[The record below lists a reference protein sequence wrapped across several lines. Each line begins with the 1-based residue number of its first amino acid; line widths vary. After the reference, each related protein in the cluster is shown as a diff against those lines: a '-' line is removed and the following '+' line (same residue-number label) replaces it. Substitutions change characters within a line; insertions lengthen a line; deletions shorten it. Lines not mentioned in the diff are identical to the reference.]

1 MARKLYGFSAIL
13 CYSRMRFVP
22 FVTRCD
28 VQTLIR
34 CLMEAFEYFGGFP
47 TAARTSRMKSVLL
60 EMEEK
65 QPRWN
70 ARCADF
76 MASIGVA
83 PRVCK
88 AYTPQTKGKIERPI
102 GFVQKNFWPGVS
114 FTEIEDLNRQATACC
129 ERINS
134 RIHGTTHERP
144 SERREQEPL
153 APLPG
158 NALPAKS
165 GIRRLGWLLLLRWRV
180 VRLAF
185 FPSTRRKRGP
195 GPGAAG
201 DALGVVG
208 GPTRCGVGQAPP
220 LPDACRAP
228 GPLSGALAPAASR
241 RAQIVPL
248 GHLRPAP
255 EVQTRQLS
263 EYDQLCGLEVL
274 ACSS

>member
-1 MARKLYGFSAIL
+1 M
-13 CYSRMRFVP
+13 
-22 FVTRCD
+22 
-28 VQTLIR
+28 
-34 CLMEAFEYFGGFP
+34 
-47 TAARTSRMKSVLL
+47 TSIVRRL
-60 EMEEK
+60 
-65 QPRWN
+65 
-70 ARCADF
+70 
-76 MASIGVA
+76 
-83 PRVCK
+83 
-88 AYTPQTKGKIERPI
+88 
-102 GFVQKNFWPGVS
+102 PGVS
-114 FTEIEDLNRQATACC
+114 ASTAGSMA
-129 ERINS
+129 RPMNGPASAAS
-134 RIHGTTHERP
+134 RNPWRLCP
-144 SERREQEPL
+144 R
-153 APLPG
+153 PLPG

>member
-70 ARCADF
+70 ARFADF

-88 AYTPQTKGKIERPI
+88 AYTPQTKGKIERTI
-102 GFVQKNFWPGVS
+102 GFVKKNFWPGVS
-114 FTEIEDLNRQATACC
+114 FTDIEDLNRQAQVWCQ
-129 ERINS
+129 RINS

-153 APLPG
+153 APLPQAFAWERFASEERHPSAG
-158 NALPAKS
+158 MATSPTLACCTACLLPLHAPEAWSRS
-165 GIRRLGWLLLLRWRV
+165 GSGRGRSRCGRRANSVWSWPSAPAPRRMS
-180 VRLAF
+180 
-185 FPSTRRKRGP
+185 STRTTFGSAGP
-195 GPGAAG
+195 SCLSPGAN
-201 DALGVVG
+201 
-208 GPTRCGVGQAPP
+208 
-220 LPDACRAP
+220 RAP
-228 GPLSGALAPAASR
+228 GPSAAGARGADAPAFR
-241 RAQIVPL
+241 V
-248 GHLRPAP
+248 
-255 EVQTRQLS
+255 
-263 EYDQLCGLEVL
+263 
-274 ACSS
+274 